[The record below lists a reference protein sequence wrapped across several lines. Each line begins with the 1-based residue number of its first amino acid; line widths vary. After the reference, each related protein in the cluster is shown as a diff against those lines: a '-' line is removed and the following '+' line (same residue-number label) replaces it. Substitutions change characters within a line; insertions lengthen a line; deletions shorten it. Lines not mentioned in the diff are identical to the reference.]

1 MVLLSLYIFHKK
13 LNIKSLIAIVN
24 AADTKLINVK
34 KFLIYFPHTII
45 IADKIII
52 LRLIYIFL
60 V

>member
-1 MVLLSLYIFHKK
+1 MEKTQKK

-52 LRLIYIFL
+52 LMINLYFL